1 MPRIGSS
8 GFGRERALLRLLAKE
23 PASGMRLSDLAD
35 ISGLGRSTVHRL
47 LASLKTA
54 GFVDQDPDTR
64 RYHLGFELFM
74 LGQAAG
80 NRFGILEMALP
91 SLQRIVDQT
100 EDTVYM
106 STITGLDSVCLARL
120 EGSFPIKTLTME
132 IGERRPLGVGSSSI
146 TLLSFLPDEDIV
158 RIVETNVQR
167 YKQFPLFDIAAIHSM
182 VDATRRQGFAL
193 TDGLIVAG
201 MRAVGVPVFDRNE
214 RPVAALTVGA
224 IDKRMQPDRIN
235 NIAATLQ
242 REARRIE
249 HRLQHGSGGSQ
260 DPEPF
265 ESPGT
270 ARRIH
275 S

>member
-1 MPRIGSS
+1 
-8 GFGRERALLRLLAKE
+8 
-23 PASGMRLSDLAD
+23 
-35 ISGLGRSTVHRL
+35 
-47 LASLKTA
+47 
-54 GFVDQDPDTR
+54 
-64 RYHLGFELFM
+64 
-74 LGQAAG
+74 
-80 NRFGILEMALP
+80 
-91 SLQRIVDQT
+91 
-100 EDTVYM
+100 
-106 STITGLDSVCLARL
+106 
-120 EGSFPIKTLTME
+120 ME

-146 TLLSFLPDEDIV
+146 ALLSFLPDEDV
-158 RIVETNVQR
+158 ERIAETNVQR

-182 VDATRRQGFAL
+182 VAATRRRGFAL

-201 MRAVGVPVFDRNE
+201 MRAVGVPVFDQNE

-224 IDKRMQPDRIN
+224 ISERMQSERIN

-260 DPEPF
+260 DHETF